1 MPLDQDLLLMAL
13 DDHCLVYVD
22 RQTRDATLVG
32 AHQQFDT
39 DHPVYDQAT
48 ARLRELGYTGIIDQG
63 VVEVEQIFHNYFVFR
78 RA

>member
-1 MPLDQDLLLMAL
+1 MAL